1 MPNVTLIPN
10 GDQTIDFGWVGD
22 PGQFAGYL
30 YLNID
35 EYNTV
40 AYPDGDYIYN
50 LTNNRV
56 AAFNLSNPVVPPSAV
71 ITNVR
76 VSVRAQQTGVANME
90 ILIGDPNDTAAYD
103 DASTTYTVAGAP
115 VWADYRTDWATDP
128 FNSNAAWTTSEIDDF
143 RAGVRTDIGRGRGKK
158 LFIEAIW
165 VIVTYTL
172 PTGYSNDV
180 NGVDSGDISK
190 INGIAT
196 ADISKVNGV

>member
-22 PGQFAGYL
+22 PIVALGNL
-30 YLNID
+30 YTNID
-35 EYNTV
+35 EYGDPS
-40 AYPDGDYIYN
+40 YPDGDYIYN

-56 AAFNLSNPVVPPSAV
+56 AAFNLSNPLIPAGSV

-76 VSVRAQQTGVANME
+76 VDVRAMQTGVANME
-90 ILIGDPNDTAAYD
+90 ILIGDPNDTATY
-103 DASTTYTVAGAP
+103 DASTTHTVLSSWSNYT
-115 VWADYRTDWATDP
+115 TSWATDP

-143 RAGVRTDIGRGRGKK
+143 RAGVRTDIGRGRNKR
-158 LFIEAIW
+158 LEIEAIW

-172 PTGYSNDV
+172 SAGYSNDV
-180 NGVDSGDISK
+180 NGVDSGDIAK
-190 INGIAT
+190 VNGIAT

>member
-1 MPNVTLIPN
+1 MPNLTLTPN

-30 YLNID
+30 YLNIN
-35 EYNTV
+35 EYGDPS
-40 AYPDGDYIYN
+40 YPDGDYIYN

-56 AAFNLSNPVVPPSAV
+56 GAFDLTNPIVPAGAV

-76 VSVRAQQTGVANME
+76 VDVRAMQANVANME
-90 ILIGDPNDTAAYD
+90 ILIGDPNDTATY
-103 DASTTYTVAGAP
+103 DASTTHTVAGT
-115 VWADYRTDWATDP
+115 WTDYYTDWATDP
-128 FNSNAAWTTSEIDDF
+128 FNSNAAWTLSEINSF
-143 RAGVRTDIGRGRGKK
+143 RAGVQSDISRGRGKQ
-158 LFIEAIW
+158 LSIEAIW

-180 NGVDSGDISK
+180 IGVASGDISK

>member
-1 MPNVTLIPN
+1 MPDVALIPN

-56 AAFNLSNPVVPPSAV
+56 AAFNLSDPIAPPAGSV

-76 VSVRAQQTGVANME
+76 VTVRAQQTGVANME
-90 ILIGDPNDTAAYD
+90 ILIGDPNDTATY
-103 DASTTYTVAGAP
+103 DASTTHTVTTS
-115 VWADYRTDWATDP
+115 WADYYTDWATDP

-180 NGVDSGDISK
+180 NGVDSGDIGK
-190 INGIAT
+190 IWGVAT